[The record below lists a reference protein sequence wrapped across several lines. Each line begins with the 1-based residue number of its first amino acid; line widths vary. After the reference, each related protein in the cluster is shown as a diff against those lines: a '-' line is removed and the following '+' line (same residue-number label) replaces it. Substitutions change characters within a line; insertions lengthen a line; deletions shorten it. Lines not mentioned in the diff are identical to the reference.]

1 MVGKEIY
8 KIWAPENTKWTN
20 WVRPV
25 PFVAID
31 MYSRRNEFNDFCIPQ
46 NIFLNNEMN
55 NTAIIIDLPEYQ
67 SIEFGIAL
75 TKFGF
80 RPIPVY
86 NGTTEQDGALAT
98 TNNYSVEAALIW
110 GANELKNI
118 ELKQDANPAF
128 LLDKNRT
135 NRYKMNQTIF
145 DNSWDIYGQDI
156 PSADYLK
163 NNNIESVI
171 VIGDSIQR
179 DLRKILVKYQ
189 KKGIKIFLSNGYEI
203 PKKVKVKLALVDV
216 FKKEVE
222 D

>member
-1 MVGKEIY
+1 MIGKEIY

-118 ELKQDANPAF
+118 DINKDANPAF

-156 PSADYLK
+156 PSADYLI

-189 KKGIKIFLSNGYEI
+189 KKGIKIFLSNGYEM
-203 PKKVKVKLALVDV
+203 PKKVKVKLALVDW

>member
-1 MVGKEIY
+1 MIGKEIY

-31 MYSRRNEFNDFCIPQ
+31 MYNRRNEFNDFYIPQ
-46 NIFLNNEMN
+46 NIFLNSEMK

-86 NGTTEQDGALAT
+86 NGTIEQDGALAT
-98 TNNYSVEAALIW
+98 TNNYSVEPALIW
-110 GANELKNI
+110 GANELNKI

-156 PSADYLK
+156 PSADYMK
-163 NNNIESVI
+163 NNDIETVI

-179 DLRKILVKYQ
+179 DLRKILYKYQ
-189 KKGIKIFLSNGYEI
+189 KKGIKIFLSNGYEM
-203 PKKVKVKLALVDV
+203 PKKVKVKLALADL

>member
-1 MVGKEIY
+1 MIGKEIY

-25 PFVAID
+25 PCVAID

-118 ELKQDANPAF
+118 EINKDANPAF

-189 KKGIKIFLSNGYEI
+189 KKGIKIFLSNGYEM
-203 PKKVKVKLALVDV
+203 PKKVKVVDW

>member
-31 MYSRRNEFNDFCIPQ
+31 MYNRRNEFNDFGVPK
-46 NIFLNNEMN
+46 NIYFDKEIK
-55 NTAIIIDLPEYQ
+55 NTAIIIDLPEYS

-75 TKFGF
+75 AKLGV

-86 NGTTEQDGALAT
+86 NGTTEQEGALAT
-98 TNNYSVEAALIW
+98 TNNYIIESALIW
-110 GANELKNI
+110 GANELKKI
-118 ELKQDANPAF
+118 EIAKDAKPAF

-135 NRYKMNQTIF
+135 NTYKMNATVF
-145 DNSWDIYGQDI
+145 DNSWDIYGQDL

-163 NNNIESVI
+163 NNGIKSII

-179 DLRKILVKYQ
+179 DLRKIVYKYQ
-189 KKGIKIFLSNGYEI
+189 KKGIGIFLSNGYEI
-203 PKKVKVKLALVDV
+203 PKKVKVKLPLIELI
-216 FKKEVE
+216 KKEVE